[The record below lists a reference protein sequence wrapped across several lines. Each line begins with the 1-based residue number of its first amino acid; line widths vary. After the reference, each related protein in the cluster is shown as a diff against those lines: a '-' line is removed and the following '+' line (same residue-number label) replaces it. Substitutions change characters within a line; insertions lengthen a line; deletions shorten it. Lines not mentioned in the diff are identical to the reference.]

1 MMEIF
6 YKLGIEDNCF
16 NLIKASTN
24 DLKLTY
30 LMLKKMLFPSDKK
43 KGNLL
48 PLLLNFLLEIQG
60 RIIMQD
66 Y

>member
-30 LMLKKMLFPSDKK
+30 LMLKKNAFS
-43 KGNLL
+43 
-48 PLLLNFLLEIQG
+48 I
-60 RIIMQD
+60 R
-66 Y
+66 